1 MRKLITISI
10 SMVITAVLPKFCFG
24 QWTSNGF
31 VNGLAYGDKLGLTNA
46 IAMDADG
53 STMAVGSSANSQLGT
68 FFGYAKVF
76 DWNGSQWIQRGQ
88 TINGSAIFEGT
99 GGSVDLTADGNT
111 LVVSSPYGFNSL
123 NWKVGLVRVFDWNG
137 TQWIQR
143 GLTLEG
149 EGNLSPL
156 LRNDAFGYDVSITPD
171 GKYLAIG
178 APSNTK
184 QAGVLQIQ
192 GHVRVFQWDGQ
203 SWIQIGQDI
212 DGTVGLEEFGRC
224 LDLSADGTT
233 LVVGS
238 RSYRTISNS
247 NYIGSVQTFT
257 WNGTQWTEF
266 GTRITGQAS
275 ADRFGSSVSLSNDGS
290 TLAIG
295 AQEVNGAESAV
306 LVFRKDTS
314 SWVSKGLPILG
325 LLNDLSSGMCSL
337 NPDGSIIG
345 VGFQWTNTIS
355 GVAKVFQW
363 NGNNWTQMGANIVPT
378 GNSTFP
384 SFGSEICISNNG
396 SRILIGSSGDDTPD
410 ENAGKVYM
418 FQNTPTY
425 INDVDNANHIDVFPN
440 PMRNKFQVKSS
451 TKISS
456 YSLFSIDGKLVTSE
470 KGLNSNQVTIDANE
484 LNSGIYF
491 LSINANNN
499 IKIIKE

>member
-1 MRKLITISI
+1 MQKKILVSI
-10 SMVITAVLPKFCFG
+10 LLTAFIPCLCAG

-31 VNGLAYGDKLGLTNA
+31 VNGLAYGDKLGMANT

-53 STMAVGSSANSQLGT
+53 NTMAVGSAVNSQLGT

-88 TINGSAIFEGT
+88 TIDGSAIFEGT
-99 GGSVDLTADGNT
+99 GGSVDLSADGNT

-143 GLTLEG
+143 GNTIEG
-149 EGNLSPL
+149 EGNPSPL
-156 LRNDAFGYDVSITPD
+156 LRDDAFGYDVSITPD
-171 GKYLAIG
+171 GNYLAIG

-192 GHVRVFQWDGQ
+192 GHVRVFKWNGTLWTQM
-203 SWIQIGQDI
+203 GQDI
-212 DGTVGLEEFGRC
+212 DGTVGLEEFGRV
-224 LDLSADGTT
+224 LDLSADGSI
-233 LVVGS
+233 LVVGA
-238 RSYRTISNS
+238 RSYRTSNN

-257 WNGTQWTEF
+257 WNGTEWTEF

-275 ADRFGSSVSLSNDGS
+275 ADRFGSSISLSNDGS

-295 AQEVNGAESAV
+295 ARETNGAESAV
-306 LVFRKDTS
+306 LVFTKDTS
-314 SWVSKGLPILG
+314 SWVAKGLPILG
-325 LLNDLSSGMCSL
+325 ILNDLISGTCSL
-337 NPDGSIIG
+337 NPDGNIIG
-345 VGFQWTNTIS
+345 VGFQWTNNIS

-363 NGNNWTQMGANIVPT
+363 NGTSWTQVGVNLVPT
-378 GNSTFP
+378 GNSPFP
-384 SFGSEICISNNG
+384 AFGSEICISNDG
-396 SRILIGSSGDDTPD
+396 LRILIGSSGDDTAD

-418 FQNTPTY
+418 FQNTPTHVNG
-425 INDVDNANHIDVFPN
+425 IDMANHLDVFPN
-440 PMRNKFQVKSS
+440 PVSNKFQVKSS
-451 TKISS
+451 TKIDS
-456 YSLFSIDGKLVTSE
+456 YSLFSIDGKIVKSE
-470 KGLNSNQVTIDANE
+470 KGLNYNQVTIDATE

-499 IKIIKE
+499 IKIIKN